1 MTNAKDKAWYVWTE
15 INKSDE
21 ELAKE
26 LTEGVEPS
34 RLHANSVRFFFMQ
47 HSFIYKCIVTWFVV

>member
-1 MTNAKDKAWYVWTE
+1 VTNAKDKAWYVWAE

-34 RLHANSVRFFFMQ
+34 RLHADSVRML
-47 HSFIYKCIVTWFVV
+47 